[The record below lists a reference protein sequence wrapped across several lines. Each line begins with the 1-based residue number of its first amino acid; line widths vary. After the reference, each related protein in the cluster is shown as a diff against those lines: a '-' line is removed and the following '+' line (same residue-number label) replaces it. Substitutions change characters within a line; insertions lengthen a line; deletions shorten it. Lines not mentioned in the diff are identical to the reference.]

1 MIKIE
6 NISYGYK
13 PKQPIFNDISLEV
26 GSGIYGLLGENG
38 VGKTT
43 LIHLICGLLFP
54 WKGECSIDNSNSAR
68 RSPELLSR
76 YFFLPE
82 EMQMPTESIYQ
93 FAAHHSVF
101 YPHFSRKEF
110 EQNLEELH
118 IDGKQKLSAVSYGQQ
133 KKAMLAYALALHTP
147 LTLLDEPTNGLDIT
161 SRQALKRIISRSVDD
176 ESTLLISTHQAHDF
190 ENLLDHLIILG
201 EGEIL
206 LNHSLD
212 EISERLLFVRTAF
225 LPEDSLYSEQ
235 DLHGYFSILS
245 NEEGEENTP
254 DIELLY
260 KAMLQEPERIK
271 MIWNE

>member
-1 MIKIE
+1 MIKIK

-54 WKGECSIDNSNSAR
+54 WKGECKIDNCNSAQ
-68 RSPELLSR
+68 RSPELLSH

-201 EGEIL
+201 EGK
-206 LNHSLD
+206 S
-212 EISERLLFVRTAF
+212 
-225 LPEDSLYSEQ
+225 Y
-235 DLHGYFSILS
+235 
-245 NEEGEENTP
+245 
-254 DIELLY
+254 
-260 KAMLQEPERIK
+260 
-271 MIWNE
+271 